1 MSEPSPDAAEPDET
15 PWTRPAPE
23 TILFRALRLRCPR
36 CGEGNL
42 FQGWFHMSE
51 TCQHCQFVIQRPA
64 GYYLG
69 STYINYGI
77 TAIIV
82 TAAFLI
88 GRFGFH
94 LSSDQLL
101 IPLMVFCLI
110 FPVLLF
116 RHARAL
122 WLALDCQ
129 FDRSVLE
136 ETRRPTE

>member
-1 MSEPSPDAAEPDET
+1 MSEPFPDAAEPNET
-15 PWTRPAPE
+15 TWTRPAPE
-23 TILFRALRLRCPR
+23 TILSRALRLRCPR
-36 CGEGNL
+36 CGEGKL

-51 TCQHCQFVIQRPA
+51 TCQHCHFVIQRPA

-69 STYINYGI
+69 SAYINYGI
-77 TAIIV
+77 TAVII
-82 TAAFLI
+82 TAVFLT
-88 GRFGFH
+88 GRFGFNV
-94 LSSDQLL
+94 SSEQLL

-129 FDRSVLE
+129 FDRSVFE
-136 ETRRPTE
+136 ETRKPTE